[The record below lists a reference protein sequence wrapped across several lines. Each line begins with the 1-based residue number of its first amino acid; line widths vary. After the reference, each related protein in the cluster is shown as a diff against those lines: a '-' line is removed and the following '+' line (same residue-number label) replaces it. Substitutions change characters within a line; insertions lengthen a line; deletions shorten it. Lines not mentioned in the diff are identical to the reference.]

1 LIDESAAITADFYL
15 LIIGP
20 RFRTDIIAANMNPEF
35 LIFGQLT
42 REYLLPP
49 TGSPRLDVP
58 GGSLLYAA
66 AGLRIWESSI
76 GLVGRVGD
84 DYPREWLNECI
95 ARGFD
100 TSGIK
105 ILPRSL
111 DVRDFISYT
120 ESFEVSRIN
129 PVTQFSRRQLTFP
142 KALLGYQPLDERKV
156 DEGSHLLIND
166 IPDLYLTARAALI
179 CAMNLVTQTQLIA
192 GMKRGDVHTFVLE
205 PASTSMAPTARRELP
220 ALLNGVTVIITSQD
234 ELKNLFW
241 GETHDLW
248 KMAESV
254 SMYGCEY
261 VIVKCGERGQLL
273 FDASTKRKREI
284 PAYPARI
291 TDPIGVGDAFNGGFL
306 SGYCKSYDPLEGV
319 LYGNVS
325 ASLKLEGSGA
335 YYPLDVMPGLAEAR
349 LNALRNM
356 VREV

>member
-1 LIDESAAITADFYL
+1 MT
-15 LIIGP
+15 
-20 RFRTDIIAANMNPEF
+20 PEF
-35 LIFGQLT
+35 LIFGQLA

-58 GGSLLYAA
+58 GGNMLYAA
-66 AGLRIWESSI
+66 AGLRVWESSI

-84 DYPREWLNECI
+84 DYPREWLNECM

-105 ILPRSL
+105 VLPRHL
-111 DVRDFISYT
+111 DVRDFVSYT
-120 ESFEVSRIN
+120 ESLEVSRIN
-129 PVTQFSRRQLTFP
+129 PVTQFARHGMTFP
-142 KALLGYQPLDERKV
+142 KSLLGYQPLDERKM
-156 DEGSHLLIND
+156 DESGQLLVND
-166 IPDLYLTARAALI
+166 IPDQFLTARAALL
-179 CAMNLVTQTQLIA
+179 CPMSLVSQTQLIA
-192 GMKRGDVHTFVLE
+192 GMKRGEVHTFVLE
-205 PASTSMAPTARRELP
+205 PAASVMTPSARRELP
-220 ALLNGVTVIITSQD
+220 ALLNGVTALLTSQE

-261 VIVKCGERGQLL
+261 VIVKCGARGQLL
-273 FDASTKRKREI
+273 YDVSTKRKWEI

-291 TDPIGVGDAFNGGFL
+291 EDPIGAGDAFNGGFL
-306 SGYCKSYDPLEGV
+306 SGYCKSYNALEGA

>member
-1 LIDESAAITADFYL
+1 MT
-15 LIIGP
+15 
-20 RFRTDIIAANMNPEF
+20 PEF
-35 LIFGQLT
+35 LIFGQLA

-58 GGSLLYAA
+58 GGNLLYAA
-66 AGLRIWESSI
+66 AGLRVWESSI
-76 GLVGRVGD
+76 GLIGRVGD
-84 DYPREWLNECI
+84 DYPREWLNECM

-100 TSGIK
+100 TRGVRV
-105 ILPRSL
+105 LPRPL
-111 DVRDFISYT
+111 DVRDFVSYT

-129 PVTQFSRRQLTFP
+129 PVTQFARREMTFP
-142 KALLGYQPLDERKV
+142 KSLLGYQPLDERKM
-156 DEGSHLLIND
+156 DEAGHLLVTD
-166 IPDLYLTARAALI
+166 IPEHYLTSRAALL
-179 CAMNLVTQTQLIA
+179 CPMSLVSQTQLIA

-205 PASTSMAPTARRELP
+205 PSASVMMPSARRELP
-220 ALLNGVTVIITSQD
+220 ALFNGVTALLTSQD

-241 GETHDLW
+241 GETYDLW

-261 VIVKCGERGQLL
+261 VIVKCGSRGQLL
-273 FDASTKRKREI
+273 YEVSTKRKWEI

-291 TDPIGVGDAFNGGFL
+291 ANPIGAGDAFNGGFL
-306 SGYCKSYDPLEGV
+306 SGYCKSYNALEGV

-349 LNALRNM
+349 LGALRNM